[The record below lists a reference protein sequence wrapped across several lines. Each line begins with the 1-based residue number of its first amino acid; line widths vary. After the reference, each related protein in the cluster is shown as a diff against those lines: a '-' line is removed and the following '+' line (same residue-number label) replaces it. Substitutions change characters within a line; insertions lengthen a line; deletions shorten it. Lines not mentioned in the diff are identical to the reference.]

1 MHRYKFIFFIAGL
14 FFLLGAFNVQAASNL
29 SGRILLQVQDRGQAW
44 YVSPT
49 NSQRQEINSN
59 DESFRNLIKL
69 GLGVSN
75 RDFLA
80 IQKSAPSRLLGRILI
95 KVEDKGQAYYLN
107 PVDKKLYALRQASD
121 LVDLIK
127 KFGLGITNANL
138 AKIKTAGTTTTSPVI
153 TRGQKTI
160 TYYWTYRNKKYSL
173 TENLSVDL
181 YQQYAN
187 SPKVYTYSEKNPPAN
202 PRDNYYAMLISEK
215 NNDPSINKLLNDLKT
230 IAAQEG
236 FQGDELVE
244 FVLAF
249 VQYIPYDE
257 VKLTTTSRLVN
268 YPFETLYKQSG
279 VCSDKSFLSA
289 LLLRKLG
296 YGAILFDLPEANHT
310 AIGIQCPIA
319 DSTYGS
325 GYCYVETT
333 NYFPIGIIPQSLN
346 SGIANGESAIEDVFK
361 TTNLGKVEYYQ
372 KTSGKVYLGISAT
385 KEKVTTIKNLKNT
398 IDKSAQELISLKKE
412 INSAKTNL
420 NNLKSQLD
428 NYQAAGDWQN
438 YNSFVPTYNAEVIK
452 YNNQIDNYQKRLDA
466 YNSNIDQYNQ
476 AQKNLFQN

>member
-1 MHRYKFIFFIAGL
+1 MRKYKFIFFIAGL
-14 FFLLGAFNVQAASNL
+14 FFLLPVAKVQAASNL
-29 SGRILLQVQDRGQAW
+29 SGKILLQVQDRGQAW

-121 LVDLIK
+121 LINLAK
-127 KFGLGITNANL
+127 KFGLGVSNTNL
-138 AKIKTAGTTTTSPVI
+138 AKIKISETVKISPAI
-153 TRGQKTI
+153 NNDQKTV
-160 TYYWTYRNKKYSL
+160 TYSWTYQNKKYSL

-181 YQQYAN
+181 YQQYLN
-187 SPKVYTYSEKNPPAN
+187 SAKVYSYPEKNPPAS

-215 NNDPSINKLLNDLKT
+215 SNDSYINKLLNNLKI
-230 IAAQEG
+230 IAEQEG
-236 FQGDELVE
+236 FQEDQLAE

-257 VKLTTTSRLVN
+257 AKAAANKIVVN
-268 YPFETLYKQSG
+268 YPYETLYKQSG
-279 VCSDKSFLSA
+279 VCSDKSFLA
-289 LLLRKLG
+289 ILLLRKLG
-296 YGAILFDLPEANHT
+296 YGAILFDLPEANHS

-346 SGIANGESAIEDVFK
+346 SGIAEGESAIEDVFK
-361 TTNLGKVEYYQ
+361 TANFGSVEYYQ
-372 KTSGKVYLGISAT
+372 KTTGKVYLGISAT
-385 KEKVTTIKNLKNT
+385 KEKVANIKNLKSE
-398 IDKSAQELISLKKE
+398 IDKSIQKLMILKNE

-438 YNSFVPTYNAEVIK
+438 YNNSVPTYNAAVIK
-452 YNNQIDNYQKRLDA
+452 YNNQIDDYQILLSA
-466 YNSNIDQYNQ
+466 HNSNIDKYNQ

>member
-1 MHRYKFIFFIAGL
+1 MRKYKFIFFIAGL
-14 FFLLGAFNVQAASNL
+14 FFLLSVAKVQAASNL
-29 SGRILLQVQDRGQAW
+29 SGKILLQVQDRGQAW

-49 NSQRQEINSN
+49 DNQRQEINSSA
-59 DESFRNLIKL
+59 ESFRNLIKL

-80 IQKSAPSRLLGRILI
+80 IQKSAPNRLLGRILI

-121 LVDLIK
+121 FINLAK
-127 KFGLGITNANL
+127 KFGLGVSNTNL
-138 AKIKTAGTTTTSPVI
+138 AKIKISETVKISPAI
-153 TRGQKTI
+153 NNDQKTV
-160 TYYWTYRNKKYSL
+160 TYSWTYQNKKYSL

-181 YQQYAN
+181 YQQYLN
-187 SPKVYTYSEKNPPAN
+187 SAKVYSYPEKNPPAS

-215 NNDPSINKLLNDLKT
+215 SNDSYINKLLNNLKI
-230 IAAQEG
+230 IAEQEG
-236 FQGDELVE
+236 FQEDQLAE

-257 VKLTTTSRLVN
+257 AKAAANKIVVN
-268 YPFETLYKQSG
+268 YPYETLYKQSG
-279 VCSDKSFLSA
+279 VCSDKSFLA
-289 LLLRKLG
+289 ILLLRKLG
-296 YGAILFDLPEANHT
+296 YGAILFDLPEANHS

-346 SGIANGESAIEDVFK
+346 SGIAEGENAIEDVFK
-361 TTNLGKVEYYQ
+361 TANFGSVEYYQ
-372 KTSGKVYLGISAT
+372 KTTGKVYLGISAT
-385 KEKVTTIKNLKNT
+385 KEKVSNIKNLKSE
-398 IDKSAQELISLKKE
+398 IDKSIQKLMILKNE

-438 YNSFVPTYNAEVIK
+438 YNNSVPTYNAAVIK
-452 YNNQIDNYQKRLDA
+452 YNNQIDDYQILLSA
-466 YNSNIDQYNQ
+466 HNSNIDKYNQ